1 MLKER
6 VITAIVML
14 IVFAGMIFFAS
25 ERVWFAGVGLLM
37 AWAAAEWANLAKVP
51 QIPKA
56 LYVMLMPVLLG
67 LLWIAFAHRYQQW
80 IFSAVMFAAVAFWLL
95 VVPLWLYFGWKVS
108 NRLFLLLC
116 GWLALLPAGLCFLYI
131 RQSPQEGWFLL
142 GLLAVVWIADITAY
156 FTGRALGK
164 HKLVPSISPGKT
176 IEGALGAWL
185 GVTLYLVVMVLWLK
199 PDGFADLRISLL
211 EVLVIAL
218 FLTYQSIIG
227 DLFES
232 WLKRCAGVKDSGTS
246 LPGHGGILDRIDAI
260 LPVLPLQ
267 IILLSWLSMHR
278 G

>member
-6 VITAIVML
+6 IITALIML
-14 IVFAGMIFFAS
+14 FVFAGMVFFAPD
-25 ERVWFAGVGLLM
+25 RLWFAGVGLLM
-37 AWAAAEWANLAKVP
+37 AWAAAEWANLAKLS

-56 LYVMLMPVLLG
+56 LYVMLMPIFLA
-67 LLWIAFAHRYQQW
+67 LLWIFFVHGAHQW
-80 IFSAVMFAAVAFWLL
+80 VFSVVMFVSVAFWLL
-95 VVPLWLYFGWKVS
+95 VVPLWLFLGWKVS
-108 NRLFLLLC
+108 NRVMLMVC
-116 GWLALLPAGLCFLYI
+116 GWLVLLPAGLCFLYI

-142 GLLAVVWIADITAY
+142 GLLAVVWIADIAAF

-164 HKLVPSISPGKT
+164 RKLAPAISPGKT

-185 GVTLYLVVMVLWLK
+185 GVTIYLAVMMLWLK
-199 PDGFADLRISLL
+199 PDGFADLRLSLA
-211 EVLVIAL
+211 EVLVMAL
-218 FLTYQSIIG
+218 FLTYQSIVG

-232 WLKRCAGVKDSGTS
+232 WLKRCAGVKDSGAT

-267 IILLSWLSMHR
+267 MILLSWLSMHR

>member
-6 VITAIVML
+6 IITAIIML
-14 IVFAGMIFFAS
+14 LVFTGMVFFAPN
-25 ERVWFAGVGLLM
+25 RVWFAGVGILM
-37 AWAAAEWANLAKVP
+37 AWAAAEWANLAKLP

-56 LYVMLMPVLLG
+56 LYVMLMPVLLA
-67 LLWIAFAHRYQQW
+67 LLWISFANRYHPW
-80 IFSAVMFAAVAFWLL
+80 VFSMVMFVSVAFWLL
-95 VVPLWLYFGWKVS
+95 IVPLWLYCGWKVV
-108 NRLFLLLC
+108 NHWVLMLC
-116 GWLALLPAGLCFLYI
+116 GALVLLPAGLCFLYI

-142 GLLAVVWIADITAY
+142 GLLAVVWIADIAAY

-164 HKLVPSISPGKT
+164 HKLAPSISPGKT
-176 IEGALGAWL
+176 IEGAAGAWV
-185 GVTLYLVVMVLWLK
+185 GVTIYLAVIALWLK
-199 PDGFADLRISLL
+199 PDGFADLRISVSV
-211 EVLVIAL
+211 VLIMAF

-232 WLKRCAGVKDSGTS
+232 WLKRCAGVKDSGAS

-267 IILLSWLSMHR
+267 IVLLSWLSMHR

>member
-6 VITAIVML
+6 IITAIIML
-14 IVFAGMIFFAS
+14 LVFAGMVFFAPN
-25 ERVWFAGVGLLM
+25 RVWFAGVGILM
-37 AWAAAEWANLAKVP
+37 AWAAAEWANLAKLP

-56 LYVMLMPVLLG
+56 LYVMLMPIFLA
-67 LLWIAFAHRYQQW
+67 LLWISFANHYHPW
-80 IFSAVMFAAVAFWLL
+80 VFSMVMFVSVAFWLL
-95 VVPLWLYFGWKVS
+95 IVPLWLYFGWKVS
-108 NRLFLLLC
+108 NRWLLMLC
-116 GWLALLPAGLCFLYI
+116 GALVLLPAGLCFLYI

-142 GLLAVVWIADITAY
+142 GLLAVVWIADIAAY

-164 HKLVPSISPGKT
+164 HKLAPSISPGKT
-176 IEGALGAWL
+176 IEGAAGAWI
-185 GVTLYLVVMVLWLK
+185 GVTIYLAAIALWLK
-199 PDGFADLRISLL
+199 PDGFADLRISVSV
-211 EVLVIAL
+211 VLIMAF

-232 WLKRCAGVKDSGTS
+232 WLKRCAGVKDSGSS

-267 IILLSWLSMHR
+267 IVLLSWLSMHR

>member
-6 VITAIVML
+6 IITAIIML
-14 IVFAGMIFFAS
+14 LVFAGMVFFAPN
-25 ERVWFAGVGLLM
+25 RVWFAGVGILM
-37 AWAAAEWANLAKVP
+37 AWAAAEWANLAKLP

-56 LYVMLMPVLLG
+56 LYVMLMPVLLA
-67 LLWIAFAHRYQQW
+67 LLWISFANRYHPW
-80 IFSAVMFAAVAFWLL
+80 VFSMVMFVSVAFWLL
-95 VVPLWLYFGWKVS
+95 IVPLWLYFGWKVA
-108 NRLFLLLC
+108 NRWVLMLC
-116 GWLALLPAGLCFLYI
+116 GALVLLPAGLCFLYI

-142 GLLAVVWIADITAY
+142 GLLAVVWIADIAAY

-164 HKLVPSISPGKT
+164 HKLAPSISPGKT
-176 IEGALGAWL
+176 IEGAAGAWV
-185 GVTLYLVVMVLWLK
+185 GVTIYLAVIALWLK
-199 PDGFADLRISLL
+199 PDGFADLRIS
-211 EVLVIAL
+211 VSVVFIMAF

-232 WLKRCAGVKDSGTS
+232 WLKRCAGVKDSGAS

-267 IILLSWLSMHR
+267 IVLLSWLSMHR

>member
-6 VITAIVML
+6 IITAIIML
-14 IVFAGMIFFAS
+14 LVFAGMVFFAPN
-25 ERVWFAGVGLLM
+25 RVWFAGVGILM
-37 AWAAAEWANLAKVP
+37 AWAAAEWANLAKLP

-56 LYVMLMPVLLG
+56 LYVMLMPVLLA
-67 LLWIAFAHRYQQW
+67 LLWISFAIHYHPW
-80 IFSAVMFAAVAFWLL
+80 VFSMAMFVSVAFWLL
-95 VVPLWLYFGWKVS
+95 IVPLWLYFGWKVS
-108 NRLFLLLC
+108 NRWLLMLC
-116 GWLALLPAGLCFLYI
+116 GALVLLPAGLCFLYI

-142 GLLAVVWIADITAY
+142 GLLAVVWIADIAAY

-164 HKLVPSISPGKT
+164 HKLAPSISPGKT
-176 IEGALGAWL
+176 IEGAAGAWI
-185 GVTLYLVVMVLWLK
+185 GVTIYLAVIALWLK
-199 PDGFADLRISLL
+199 PDGFADLRISVSV
-211 EVLVIAL
+211 VLIMAF

-232 WLKRCAGVKDSGTS
+232 WLKRCAGVKDSGSS

-267 IILLSWLSMHR
+267 IVLLSWLSMHR